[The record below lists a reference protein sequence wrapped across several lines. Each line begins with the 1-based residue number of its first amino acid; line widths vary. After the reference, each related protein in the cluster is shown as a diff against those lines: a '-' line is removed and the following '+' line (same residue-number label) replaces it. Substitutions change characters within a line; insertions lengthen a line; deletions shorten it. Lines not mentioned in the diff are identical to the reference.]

1 MLHEELVTFWI
12 ATPPARLVSMS
23 VLSKSNNI
31 TFTDLPSIAGVHCSF
46 SVNTETR
53 RGLTAEVLLPGVLH
67 DGSCRCMLFFSFS
80 THVSLIL

>member
-1 MLHEELVTFWI
+1 MLHEELITFCI

-31 TFTDLPSIAGVHCSF
+31 TFTDLPSMAGAPCSF
-46 SVNTETR
+46 SVKTR

-67 DGSCRCMLFFSFS
+67 DGSCRCMLFFL
-80 THVSLIL
+80 THASIVL